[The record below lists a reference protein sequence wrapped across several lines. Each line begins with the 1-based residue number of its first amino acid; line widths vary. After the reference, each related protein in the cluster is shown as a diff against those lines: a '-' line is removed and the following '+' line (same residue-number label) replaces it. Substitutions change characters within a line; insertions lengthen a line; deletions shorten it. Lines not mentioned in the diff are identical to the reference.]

1 MNREELYSILK
12 QLKFQSNLKQLK
24 FQSNGVG
31 YDEWTYIQGFHFFLK
46 VKIEDGYV
54 DFYFNHTNLFGSMK
68 LEDMTVCSLFEFLDR
83 SELPIP
89 RNTESY
95 KRLKKELI
103 RDYNITQIIS

>member
-1 MNREELYSILK
+1 MNKEELYSI
-12 QLKFQSNLKQLK
+12 LKQLK

-31 YDEWTYIQGFHFFLK
+31 YDEWASLKDYYSSGFHFFLK
-46 VKIEDGYV
+46 VKIEDGHV

-68 LEDMTVCSLFEFLDR
+68 LEDITVCNLFEFLDR